1 MTEANG
7 PHMKASI
14 FPGNWFA
21 CKEWSLSI
29 AGPQKTKYLQAFL
42 EMHQA
47 FLSTMPSLD
56 WELKQE
62 TANQSAKFID
72 VEVLCLAI

>member
-42 EMHQA
+42 
-47 FLSTMPSLD
+47 STMPNLD